1 MQVQQCE
8 EQLRELEASSQQL
21 LQASAEQASTAS
33 EPHCIPHCMC
43 PAVIRAVRCMI
54 RLLVN
59 SAPTGVLL
67 SFFSFLLSF
76 FPPCCD
82 PSSFSPSA
90 AAADNA

>member
-33 EPHCIPHCMC
+33 EPHCITHCMC
-43 PAVIRAVRCMI
+43 PAVIWAVRCII

-67 SFFSFLLSF
+67 SFFSFFLSF
-76 FPPCCD
+76 RPAVTPPA
-82 PSSFSPSA
+82 SLHLQLQLTM
-90 AAADNA
+90 AD